1 MKIQNIFK
9 IGVLSIILL
18 SLLLSPVLRFNKLEA
33 NAFGTILGIFG
44 NGTSETGLSLNEYLN
59 FCSSGAASNL
69 VTASSISYQDICC
82 NSKDLNYSK
91 VKNSETYPTILDNC
105 NIAQENIQNQAIP
118 SFNDAWCTDA
128 HQHGSLSLFNDAIMY
143 IERCCTVENLNQI
156 SFNPSYIKN
165 RCQKAYDTVHKYLQT
180 EVVHEQK
187 ADIMNCVYPKYD
199 EANQEFT
206 ILYQNPELYLEKCCN
221 FSEGEKQ
228 VLSQSQKDL
237 LNYRCKKALEDNF
250 VPISTEVESQDAI
263 SIYEPPSSP
272 LVGYWGVGASID
284 QYKGIVQEKSAV
296 TICTELDKHVS
307 VWDPNWIEHKL
318 CLFQKGIVEGT
329 GKLISGTINS
339 LISLILWA
347 FNPATYGGFVENSS
361 VKAIWEAL
369 RDFMNLALVLILVFI
384 AIATILGIKKYRWQE
399 TLWKLI
405 IVALLINFSL
415 IIPGVI
421 LDVSHFVAFT
431 FLNSA
436 KLDNDNIATSM
447 MKTYRTE
454 EISGEEKYALTFIDD
469 ASQDDIKGW
478 TYSWGNFFL
487 TMTALIILGLFAIIS
502 LLAIFITMIAR
513 SAFIIILLCLA
524 PIAFAAWILPDT
536 AKYWQLWWNQF
547 IKWCTFP
554 VVFALMLYMG
564 LFILNTVNQVDLSQA
579 GDKANIITMFIQI
592 ILFSMFLVGGL
603 IFSVQSGGAVAQTVQ
618 KQGNK
623 LALGAGALLGTRA
636 LKGVTSSSTW
646 KRTQET
652 LEKSRIT
659 PVHDLGVGMG
669 EMPGKIR
676 AAELKRFEDY
686 YKHAPDDHI
695 RRDLQA
701 HKRDKARVAIGLN
714 QLIERKKIDYKDLGL
729 INIARDQSSLK
740 ISGIKK
746 VSPELYFEHLT
757 KPEDMKNAIEK
768 VKASY
773 PGIPEEKA
781 KDRAITE
788 LLAEQ
793 VLKSSADNIK
803 DGNWENV
810 FKKLTEKEESNKFF
824 ENLLKKDLPAS
835 KLAAMINSID
845 DTDKQ
850 KDFVEGVINSI
861 MEFNVGSTRSDAL
874 EYLKNNPQ
882 YRRNP
887 VIRGAF
893 NL

>member
-1 MKIQNIFK
+1 
-9 IGVLSIILL
+9 
-18 SLLLSPVLRFNKLEA
+18 
-33 NAFGTILGIFG
+33 
-44 NGTSETGLSLNEYLN
+44 
-59 FCSSGAASNL
+59 
-69 VTASSISYQDICC
+69 
-82 NSKDLNYSK
+82 
-91 VKNSETYPTILDNC
+91 
-105 NIAQENIQNQAIP
+105 
-118 SFNDAWCTDA
+118 
-128 HQHGSLSLFNDAIMY
+128 
-143 IERCCTVENLNQI
+143 
-156 SFNPSYIKN
+156 
-165 RCQKAYDTVHKYLQT
+165 
-180 EVVHEQK
+180 
-187 ADIMNCVYPKYD
+187 
-199 EANQEFT
+199 
-206 ILYQNPELYLEKCCN
+206 
-221 FSEGEKQ
+221 
-228 VLSQSQKDL
+228 
-237 LNYRCKKALEDNF
+237 
-250 VPISTEVESQDAI
+250 
-263 SIYEPPSSP
+263 
-272 LVGYWGVGASID
+272 
-284 QYKGIVQEKSAV
+284 
-296 TICTELDKHVS
+296 
-307 VWDPNWIEHKL
+307 
-318 CLFQKGIVEGT
+318 
-329 GKLISGTINS
+329 
-339 LISLILWA
+339 
-347 FNPATYGGFVENSS
+347 
-361 VKAIWEAL
+361 
-369 RDFMNLALVLILVFI
+369 
-384 AIATILGIKKYRWQE
+384 
-399 TLWKLI
+399 
-405 IVALLINFSL
+405 
-415 IIPGVI
+415 
-421 LDVSHFVAFT
+421 
-431 FLNSA
+431 
-436 KLDNDNIATSM
+436 
-447 MKTYRTE
+447 
-454 EISGEEKYALTFIDD
+454 
-469 ASQDDIKGW
+469 
-478 TYSWGNFFL
+478 
-487 TMTALIILGLFAIIS
+487 
-502 LLAIFITMIAR
+502 
-513 SAFIIILLCLA
+513 
-524 PIAFAAWILPDT
+524 
-536 AKYWQLWWNQF
+536 
-547 IKWCTFP
+547 
-554 VVFALMLYMG
+554 
-564 LFILNTVNQVDLSQA
+564 
-579 GDKANIITMFIQI
+579 MFIQI

-686 YKHAPDDHI
+686 YKHASDDHI

>member
-9 IGVLSIILL
+9 IGVLSIVFL
-18 SLLLSPVLRFNKLEA
+18 SLLISPILRFNNLET
-33 NAFGTILGIFG
+33 NAFGTFLGIFG
-44 NGTSETGLSLNEYLN
+44 DGTSETGLSLNEYLN
-59 FCSSGAASNL
+59 FCSSEAASNL
-69 VTASSISYQDICC
+69 VINSPLAYQDICC
-82 NSKDLNYSK
+82 NSKDINYNK
-91 VKNSETYPTILDNC
+91 VQSSNSYSTILNNC
-105 NIAQENIQNQAIP
+105 NVAQNNIQNQAIP
-118 SFNDAWCTDA
+118 VFDEKWCHDSM
-128 HQHGSLSLFNDAIMY
+128 QFGDLSLLVNAITY
-143 IERCCTVENLNQI
+143 IEKCCKTEDPKTQYVND
-156 SFNPSYIKN
+156 
-165 RCQKAYDTVHKYLQT
+165 RCQTSYDTIHKNLQT
-180 EVVHEQK
+180 EVVQEQETNIL
-187 ADIMNCVYPKYD
+187 DCVYPKYD
-199 EANQEFT
+199 ENNKEFT
-206 ILYQNPELYLEKCCN
+206 ILYLNPELYLEKCCQ
-221 FSEGEKQ
+221 FTDGEKQ
-228 VLSQSQKDL
+228 VLSQAQKDL
-237 LNYRCKKALEDNF
+237 LDYRCTTALEDNY
-250 VPISTEVESQDAI
+250 VSIGPGDTQDALQPI
-263 SIYEPPSSP
+263 EPSGKNTI
-272 LVGYWGVGASID
+272 GYWGTGGTID
-284 QYKGIVQEKSAV
+284 QFKGAVQEKSAV
-296 TICTELDKHVS
+296 TICGGKLDKSIAIWEHG
-307 VWDPNWIEHKL
+307 WIEYQL
-318 CLFQKGIVEGT
+318 CVLQKGIVEGT
-329 GKLISGTINS
+329 GKLVSGLMNS

-361 VKAIWEAL
+361 VKAIWETL

-421 LDVSHFVAFT
+421 LDVSHFVTFT

-436 KLDNDNIATSM
+436 KLDNDNIANSM
-447 MKTYRTE
+447 MKVYKTE
-454 EISGEEKYALTFIDD
+454 EISGEEKYKLTFVDD
-469 ASQDDIKGW
+469 ATQDSIIGW
-478 TYSWGNFFL
+478 QYSWGNFFL
-487 TMTALIILGLFAIIS
+487 TMAAIIILGLFAIIS
-502 LLAIFITMIAR
+502 LLAIFVTMIFR
-513 SAFIIILLCLA
+513 SFIIIALLCLA
-524 PIAFAAWILPDT
+524 PIAFAAWVLPNT
-536 AKYWQLWWNQF
+536 SKYWQLWWNQF

-554 VVFALMLYMG
+554 TVFALMLYIG
-564 LFILNTVNQVDLSQA
+564 LFILTSVNQVNLNA
-579 GDKANIITMFIQI
+579 GDKTNIITMFIQI

-824 ENLLKKDLPAS
+824 ENLLKKGLPAS

-874 EYLKNNPQ
+874 KYLKDNPQ

>member
-1 MKIQNIFK
+1 MKTQNIFK
-9 IGVLSIILL
+9 IGILSIILL
-18 SLLLSPVLRFNKLEA
+18 SLLISPVLNLNTPQAEAAPESEAISECEEAGGTCIYKRETSCANKGLKESSLSCDA
-33 NAFGTILGIFG
+33 G
-44 NGTSETGLSLNEYLN
+44 NKQCCVPSDSEYVTP
-59 FCSSGAASNL
+59 AASARAQH
-69 VTASSISYQDICC
+69 VEDAKTQIHEMSSIEICGTGED
-82 NSKDLNYSK
+82 SDAR
-91 VKNSETYPTILDNC
+91 IW
-105 NIAQENIQNQAIP
+105 QA
-118 SFNDAWCTDA
+118 DW
-128 HQHGSLSLFNDAIMY
+128 L
-143 IERCCTVENLNQI
+143 
-156 SFNPSYIKN
+156 
-165 RCQKAYDTVHKYLQT
+165 
-180 EVVHEQK
+180 
-187 ADIMNCVYPKYD
+187 
-199 EANQEFT
+199 
-206 ILYQNPELYLEKCCN
+206 
-221 FSEGEKQ
+221 
-228 VLSQSQKDL
+228 
-237 LNYRCKKALEDNF
+237 
-250 VPISTEVESQDAI
+250 
-263 SIYEPPSSP
+263 
-272 LVGYWGVGASID
+272 
-284 QYKGIVQEKSAV
+284 
-296 TICTELDKHVS
+296 
-307 VWDPNWIEHKL
+307 EHKL
-318 CLFQKGIVEGT
+318 CLLQKGIVEGT
-329 GKLISGTINS
+329 GKLISGTMNS

-361 VKAIWEAL
+361 VKAIWETL

-399 TLWKLI
+399 TLWKLVV
-405 IVALLINFSL
+405 VALLINFSL

-421 LDVSHFVAFT
+421 LDVSHFITFT

-447 MKTYRTE
+447 MRTYKTE
-454 EISGEEKYALTFIDD
+454 EISGEEKYALTFVDD
-469 ASQDDIKGW
+469 VTQTDKEGW
-478 TYSWGNFFL
+478 AYSWGNFFL
-487 TMTALIILGLFAIIS
+487 TMAALIILGLFAIIS

-536 AKYWQLWWNQF
+536 VKYWQLWWNQF

-564 LFILNTVNQVDLSQA
+564 LFILTSVNPASIIGQDNSKATVIS
-579 GDKANIITMFIQI
+579 MFIQI

-618 KQGNK
+618 KQGSK

-636 LKGVTSSSTW
+636 LKGVTSSGTW
-646 KRTQET
+646 KKAQET
-652 LEKSRIT
+652 LEKSKIT

-669 EMPGKIR
+669 EMPEKIR

-686 YKHAPDDHI
+686 YKHASDDHI

-714 QLIERKKIDYKDLGL
+714 QLIERKKIDYKDLEL
-729 INIARDQSSLK
+729 INIARDQSSLEV
-740 ISGIKK
+740 SGIKK
-746 VSPELYFEHLT
+746 VRPELYFEHLA

-773 PGIPEEKA
+773 PGIPEEKV

-793 VLKSSADNIK
+793 VLKSSTDNIK
-803 DGNWENV
+803 DGDWENV
-810 FKKLTEKEESNKFF
+810 FKRLTEKEESNKFF

-874 EYLKNNPQ
+874 NYLKANPQ

>member
-1 MKIQNIFK
+1 MKRKNIFK
-9 IGVLSIILL
+9 IGVLSIVLL
-18 SLLLSPVLRFNKLEA
+18 SLLISPLLIFNKLEA
-33 NAFGTILGIFG
+33 NAFGTFLGLFG
-44 NGTSETGLSLNEYLN
+44 EGTSETGLSFNEYLN
-59 FCSSGAASNL
+59 FCSSEAASNL
-69 VTASSISYQDICC
+69 VTSSPITYQDICC
-82 NSKDLNYSK
+82 NSKDIEYNKVQSSISYPSILN
-91 VKNSETYPTILDNC
+91 NC
-105 NIAQENIQNQAIP
+105 KIAQNNIQNQAIP
-118 SFNDAWCTDA
+118 VFDEGWCHDSM
-128 HQHGSLSLFNDAIMY
+128 QFGNLSLVINATTY
-143 IERCCTVENLNQI
+143 IETCCKTEDPKTQYV
-156 SFNPSYIKN
+156 SD
-165 RCQKAYDTVHKYLQT
+165 RCQAAYDTIHKYLQA
-180 EVVHEQK
+180 EVVQEQEVNIL
-187 ADIMNCVYPKYD
+187 DCVHPKYD
-199 EANQEFT
+199 ENNEEFT
-206 ILYQNPELYLEKCCN
+206 ILYFNPELYLEKCCQFN
-221 FSEGEKQ
+221 DEEKQ
-228 VLSQSQKDL
+228 ILSQAQKNL
-237 LNYRCKKALEDNF
+237 LDYRCETALEDNY
-250 VPISTEVESQDAI
+250 VSIGPGDIQDALQPIEPSGI
-263 SIYEPPSSP
+263 SSI
-272 LVGYWGVGASID
+272 GYWGTGGTID
-284 QYKGIVQEKSAV
+284 QFKGAVQEESAV
-296 TICTELDKHVS
+296 EICGGELDESIAIWQHG
-307 VWDPNWIEHKL
+307 WIEYQL
-318 CLFQKGIVEGT
+318 CVLQKGIVEGT
-329 GKLISGTINS
+329 GKLVSGLMNS

-361 VKAIWEAL
+361 VINIWGTL
-369 RDFMNLALVLILVFI
+369 RDFMNLTLVLILVFI

-415 IIPGVI
+415 IIPGII
-421 LDVSHFVAFT
+421 LDTSHFVAFT

-454 EISGEEKYALTFIDD
+454 EISGEEKYKLTLVDD
-469 ASQDDIKGW
+469 ATQDSIKGW
-478 TYSWGNFFL
+478 QYSWGNFFL
-487 TMTALIILGLFAIIS
+487 TMAAIIILGLFAIIS
-502 LLAIFITMIAR
+502 LLAIFVTMIFR

-524 PIAFAAWILPDT
+524 PIAFAAWILPST

-554 VVFALMLYMG
+554 VVFALMLYIG
-564 LFILNTVNQVDLSQA
+564 LFILNSVNQVDLSQA
-579 GDKANIITMFIQI
+579 GDKANIVAMFIQI

-603 IFSVQSGGAVAQTVQ
+603 IFSIQSGGAIAQGVQ

-646 KRTQET
+646 KKTQEK
-652 LEKSRIT
+652 LEKSKIT
-659 PVHDLGVGMG
+659 PIHDLGVGMG
-669 EMPGKIR
+669 EMPEKIR
-676 AAELKRFEDY
+676 ATELKRFEDY
-686 YKHAPDDHI
+686 YKHASDDHI
-695 RRDLQA
+695 RRDVQA

-740 ISGIKK
+740 VSGIKK
-746 VSPELYFEHLT
+746 ASPELYVEHFT
-757 KPEDMKNAIEK
+757 KPEDMKNTMER
-768 VKASY
+768 VKANY

-788 LLAEQ
+788 LLTEQ

-824 ENLLKKDLPAS
+824 ENLLKKNLPAS

-845 DTDKQ
+845 DTNKQ

-874 EYLKNNPQ
+874 DYLRSNPQ